1 MDARKPRRK
10 RSIIDKKKWQ
20 NMENLKHDV
29 IAKAL
34 KELNGGLHLYFVFI
48 LTNGQGEFYFLL
60 LTHKT
65 RHVPSLGE
73 EEDKDIFCVFTSHD
87 FYFNALINP

>member
-1 MDARKPRRK
+1 MERSKLDARKPRRK

-48 LTNGQGEFYFLL
+48 
-60 LTHKT
+60 
-65 RHVPSLGE
+65 
-73 EEDKDIFCVFTSHD
+73 
-87 FYFNALINP
+87 